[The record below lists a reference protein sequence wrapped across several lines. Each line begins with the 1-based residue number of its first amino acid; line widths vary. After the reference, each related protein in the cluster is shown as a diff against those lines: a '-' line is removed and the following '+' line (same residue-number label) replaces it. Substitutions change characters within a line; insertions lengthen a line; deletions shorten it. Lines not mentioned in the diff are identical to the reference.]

1 MDGVA
6 WRERGRMTGDG
17 TVGVHRSAEL
27 NRGDAKT
34 RATSDRASEEDHR
47 RKEDVELARK
57 HRTMVIVRRRHM
69 EELEGLIGLIL
80 AAVILAAAA
89 RRVGAPYPVFLALGG
104 ALLAFLPGGPSFTV
118 LPELALALFLAPV
131 LLDAA
136 YDASPRDLRD
146 NWAPLTGL
154 VVFAVG
160 LTTIAVA
167 VVARTLI
174 PAMPWA
180 PAIALGAVV
189 APPDAAAA
197 TAVLR
202 QLRPPQRILTILEG
216 ESLLNDASA
225 LLIYRLAVSAV
236 AAHGFSI
243 GAVAPTFLLAVAG
256 SVIVGPLLGW
266 LLLRLTDRVQHVPT
280 AIILQFVG
288 TFGVWILADRIGLSG
303 VLTMVCF
310 AMTVARTAPERTPAR
325 IRIPSYA
332 VWETVVF
339 VLNILAFIFI
349 GLQIRP
355 ILQTLEPAA
364 RGRYFAV
371 AGAVLLTVIVV
382 RVAWHMSFNAVIRWR
397 DRRLGFHP
405 PRPMLRP
412 TVASGLIISWAGMRG
427 IVTLAAALA
436 LPAAFPFRDLIVL
449 TAFSV
454 VVGTLV
460 LQGLTLKPLLR
471 ALDLQDGDPVGR
483 ELGAARERALR
494 AGLASFE
501 ADRSPVAEAIR
512 QEFTAH
518 LGSADGD
525 PESGI
530 ASRSAHSEI
539 HRGAVQAARQAVL
552 AMRANDEIG
561 DNAFHQME
569 EELDWLEMAGG
580 GKEPSG
586 PN

>member
-1 MDGVA
+1 M
-6 WRERGRMTGDG
+6 R
-17 TVGVHRSAEL
+17 
-27 NRGDAKT
+27 
-34 RATSDRASEEDHR
+34 
-47 RKEDVELARK
+47 
-57 HRTMVIVRRRHM
+57 
-69 EELEGLIGLIL
+69 ELEVLIGLIL
-80 AAVILAAAA
+80 AAIMLAAAA
-89 RRVGAPYPVFLALGG
+89 RRVGAPYPAFLALGG
-104 ALLAFLPGGPSFTV
+104 AILAFVPGAPSFTV
-118 LPELALALFLAPV
+118 LPELALALFVAPV

-146 NWAPLTGL
+146 NWAPVTGL

-167 VVARTLI
+167 AVTHAL
-174 PAMPWA
+174 MPGMSWA

-202 QLRPPQRILTILEG
+202 QLRPPHRILTILEG
-216 ESLLNDASA
+216 ESLLNDATA
-225 LLIYRLAVSAV
+225 LLIYRLAVGAV
-236 AAHGFSI
+236 AASGFSI
-243 GAVAPTFLLAVAG
+243 SAVAPTFLFAVVG
-256 SVIVGPLLGW
+256 SLLVGPALGW
-266 LLLRLTDRVQHVPT
+266 LSLRVNDRVRDVPT
-280 AIILQFVG
+280 AIIFQFVG

-310 AMTVARTAPERTPAR
+310 AITVARTAPERTPAR

-339 VLNILAFIFI
+339 MLNVLAFIFI

-355 ILQTLEPAA
+355 ILASLEPAA

-382 RVAWHMSFNAVIRWR
+382 RIAWHMSFNAVIRWR
-397 DRRLGFHP
+397 ERRFGFHP

-412 TVASGLIISWAGMRG
+412 SVGSGLVISWSGMRG

-454 VVGTLV
+454 VLGTLA
-460 LQGLTLKPLLR
+460 LQGLTLGPLLR
-471 ALDLQDGDPVGR
+471 VLDLQDDDPVGH
-483 ELGAARERALR
+483 EVGAARERALG
-494 AGLASFE
+494 AGLAGLDQ
-501 ADRSPVAEAIR
+501 DRSPAADAVR
-512 QEFTAH
+512 QEFIAH
-518 LGSADGD
+518 LGSMDAN
-525 PESGI
+525 
-530 ASRSAHSEI
+530 AHSDL
-539 HRGAVQAARQAVL
+539 HRQALQAARQAVH

-561 DNAFHQME
+561 DDAFHEME
-569 EELDWLEMAGG
+569 EELDWIEMSGG
-580 GKEPSG
+580 GNEDAEPER
-586 PN
+586 